1 MDKLYFSSRRTTE
14 ALAKLVVDK
23 PNDGEFF
30 RKQYRRFKS
39 LRHWWNRK
47 PIFLINDTEE
57 EEQDSDAD
65 EEGATVGLGDRFL
78 TFWEKRRHKL
88 ETDFALYG

>member
-1 MDKLYFSSRRTTE
+1 MTL
-14 ALAKLVVDK
+14 
-23 PNDGEFF
+23 NCF
-30 RKQYRRFKS
+30 RKQYRRLKS
-39 LRHWWNRK
+39 LRHWWKRK

-65 EEGATVGLGDRFL
+65 EEGATVGLGDRVL

-88 ETDFALYG
+88 ETDFALYGWFLGRDTVIEKLRGLEVV